1 MMKRFAIYILGL
13 VTILASC
20 TDNSYLDAVPA
31 ESTAL
36 IAMDPGKMSGI
47 NNVAVLKSLLKVS
60 NMDKT
65 GLDLSHKVMLFEAPD
80 GNLGVCVKVN
90 SESSLTETIES
101 LAMKGA
107 CPKPIERRGFHFTML
122 KDSWVAGWS
131 DNSLLIMGPV
141 TIDKQAEMQQQIARY
156 LKQDED
162 NGITTSRLYAKLD
175 SLDAPITMV
184 AQAQAL
190 PAQFVAPFTLGA
202 PKDSDPSQVLIS
214 AEMKVNKGIMTMKG
228 QTFSFNK
235 RVDKAIKEATA
246 NYRPIKGKYLASMPQ
261 DAMMGMFVN
270 VDGTKFLPMMQSNKG
285 VQALLAGINTAVDMD
300 NIIRSVDGDMAIIT
314 PTYGENSLTM
324 SMSAQLGNIGWTL
337 DVDYWKHSCPAGG
350 KIVDWQDKAWYYT
363 DNKTTF
369 FFGVTPDLQFYS
381 GSSKEEALASIA
393 KAQKPLSDEIQ
404 QMIAGQRLAMVINM
418 NAFSGD
424 KAGAVTSMLKPIFG
438 NVQTIVYTLK

>member
-1 MMKRFAIYILGL
+1 M
-13 VTILASC
+13 TIFMSSC

-101 LAMKGA
+101 LAKKGA

-131 DNSLLIMGPV
+131 DNSLLVMGPV

-162 NGITTSRLYAKLD
+162 NGITASRLYNKLD

-202 PKDSDPSQVLIS
+202 PKDSDPSQVLIA
-214 AEMKVNKGIMTMKG
+214 AEMKVSKGIMTMKG

-235 RVDKAIKEATA
+235 RVDKAIKDATA
-246 NYRPIKGKYLASMPQ
+246 NYRPIKGKYVASMPQ

-300 NIIRSVDGDMAIIT
+300 NIIRSVDGDMALIT
-314 PTYGENSLTM
+314 PMYGENTLTM
-324 SMSAQLGNIGWTL
+324 SMSAQLGNTQWIS
-337 DVDYWKHSCPAGG
+337 DVGYWKQSCPAGG
-350 KIVDWQDKAWYYT
+350 KIVDWAKNAWYYT
-363 DNKTTF
+363 DDKTTF
-369 FFGVTPDLQFYS
+369 FFGVTPDMQFYS
-381 GSSKEEALASIA
+381 GSSKEEALASIT
-393 KAQKPLSDEIQ
+393 KAQNPLSNEIQ
-404 QMIAGQRLAMVINM
+404 AMIAGQRLAMVINM